1 MFEYIDPFT
10 FFVSLGIGIFITYIA
25 APKPK
30 VIYKYPTPSNAG
42 KVTYV
47 DDAGVCY
54 KYKSTQV
61 ECPSDPSKVKTIGDQ
76 N

>member
-25 APKPK
+25 APQSK
-30 VIYKYPTPSNAG
+30 VIYKYPTLQNAG

-54 KYKSTQV
+54 KYKATQV
-61 ECPSDPSKVKTIGDQ
+61 ECPADKSNVQPMKTE
-76 N
+76 

>member
-1 MFEYIDPFT
+1 MFSYIDPYV
-10 FFVSLGIGIFITYIA
+10 FFLSLGIGIFFSYILSPQA
-25 APKPK
+25 RI
-30 VIYKYPTPSNAG
+30 IYKYPTPSNAG

-54 KYKSTQV
+54 KYKSTKVQ
-61 ECPSDPSKVKTIGDQ
+61 CPADKSIIKNLDIQ